1 MKIGITGAAGFI
13 GSNLTDALLAEGHNV
28 IGLDNLSMGSRRN
41 IAHLE
46 HCSRF
51 QFHHVDVRELDKMR
65 EVFRSAD
72 CIVHLAAYKI
82 PRYGKAIDTL
92 EINSIGSKNVLEL
105 GRDGNRPSCWPRHL
119 ISTARIQN
127 CHSTKIPTPS
137 SGRQPC
143 LGGRM
148 PSPSCSTNIWLWP
161 INPATAFR

>member
-51 QFHHVDVRELDKMR
+51 QFHQVDVRELDKMR

-92 EINSIGSKNVLEL
+92 EINSIGSKNVLE
-105 GRDGNRPSCWPRHL
+105 
-119 ISTARIQN
+119 
-127 CHSTKIPTPS
+127 
-137 SGRQPC
+137 
-143 LGGRM
+143 
-148 PSPSCSTNIWLWP
+148 
-161 INPATAFR
+161 